1 MLKIKN
7 INMISESALEAEV
20 SITDGVNELICFSQ
34 PCNLAVNQVIT
45 EPVYCFNNRN
55 VIKSDNEKFYI
66 EKQKE
71 ELSYNIIAKLIAKKN
86 NLAKVGEI
94 VLQLEDGT
102 IPIDILEGEYISF
115 YCQKID
121 IY

>member
-20 SITDGVNELICFSQ
+20 SITDWVNELICFSQ

-45 EPVYCFNNRN
+45 EFVYCFNNRN

-71 ELSYNIIAKLIAKKN
+71 ELYYNIIAKLIDKK
-86 NLAKVGEI
+86 I
-94 VLQLEDGT
+94 
-102 IPIDILEGEYISF
+102 I
-115 YCQKID
+115 
-121 IY
+121 